1 MVLRECSLQR
11 YHTTERSGKY
21 LSMISEGKLLTE
33 DTDGSMARRSLSV
46 LHYSEFELGLVRDR
60 RSGMRMKFDSPAK
73 ETGAVGNCKWGLGKF
88 WVA

>member
-1 MVLRECSLQR
+1 
-11 YHTTERSGKY
+11 
-21 LSMISEGKLLTE
+21 MISEGKLLTE

-46 LHYSEFELGLVRDR
+46 LHYSEFELELVRDR
-60 RSGMRMKFDSPAK
+60 RSGMKMKFDSPAK